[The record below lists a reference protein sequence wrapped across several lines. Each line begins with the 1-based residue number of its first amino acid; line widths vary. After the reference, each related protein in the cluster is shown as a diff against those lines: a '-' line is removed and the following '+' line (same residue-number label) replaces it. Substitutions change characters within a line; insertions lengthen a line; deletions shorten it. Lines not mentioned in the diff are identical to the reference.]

1 LHEGAS
7 EGNGLNTIVKESKK
21 KQLAAPAAAAAATP
35 IHNHSKIE
43 SFKNTNPKK
52 KKKKEQ
58 QQRQQQKFC
67 SLKTQT
73 PRVPLKVERDFH
85 SSFHW
90 FAKEEEDQDR
100 DQRTTNPK
108 NRGKGSKWVDTS
120 LRRRSQIWKGLF
132 SKP

>member
-7 EGNGLNTIVKESKK
+7 EGNGLNTIVKE
-21 KQLAAPAAAAAATP
+21 QLAAPAAAAATP

-52 KKKKEQ
+52 KKQQ

-120 LRRRSQIWKGLF
+120 LRQRSQIWKGLF